1 MFLVSVRL
9 GASPAVAAGSAQ
21 VNARDLDASAL
32 RLLERFADRHPVA
45 GARDP
50 HALTFQAEPSLDSAL
65 ELGEQI
71 VAAVAQGNAS
81 LGNRPKPV
89 SVAVAI
95 SDAAF
100 VASDLS
106 PARLTQAALSMRVRI
121 LVAAMHPVST
131 RTPFRALGHALVG
144 QGAAPVAVHEALV
157 AAPAIERRQKELV
170 DARFRAAL
178 SAWRQGRALEAKAK
192 FREVLTHAPLDG
204 VALAYAEGAPYL
216 AMSVAVS

>member
-1 MFLVSVRL
+1 MTS
-9 GASPAVAAGSAQ
+9 VAAPG
-21 VNARDLDASAL
+21 
-32 RLLERFADRHPVA
+32 
-45 GARDP
+45 
-50 HALTFQAEPSLDSAL
+50 
-65 ELGEQI
+65 
-71 VAAVAQGNAS
+71 
-81 LGNRPKPV
+81 
-89 SVAVAI
+89 
-95 SDAAF
+95 AF